1 MNRKNRYGISFLISM
16 LLPTTIVA
24 VLSSLIGN
32 DLTWL
37 LPISIII
44 SILLGTEIEAEY
56 DNKDSLRKLVFQTWQ
71 DKVSF
76 MLALSVFLFILTL
89 PLKEK
94 INSPAL
100 LGLFFV
106 SGFFI
111 CLLIFAILST
121 SKTKKEIRRFLLRS

>member
-1 MNRKNRYGISFLISM
+1 M

-106 SGFFI
+106 
-111 CLLIFAILST
+111 
-121 SKTKKEIRRFLLRS
+121 